1 MVSPLDA
8 GGQVFHKS
16 ISIHTSEFILK
27 YGGTMTTLTH
37 RFHSSELSRNS
48 ASVFAAAESSPVLVT
63 RRDGEDLVL
72 MTKREADASTA
83 LNEFAA
89 QLLGITAH
97 SPRDL
102 ADKVSQLYPW
112 MLALSQADQ
121 EQCAVD
127 LLQATRTALATAQ
140 PGRVISEL
148 LSWRET
154 ARALNDGLQVSSDDW
169 LESVTLVE
177 QPV

>member
-1 MVSPLDA
+1 MQ
-8 GGQVFHKS
+8 GCQVFHRN
-16 ISIHTSEFILK
+16 ISIHTSELILK
-27 YGGTMTTLTH
+27 YDGAMTTLAH

-72 MTKREADASTA
+72 MTKREADASAT

-102 ADKVSQLYPW
+102 ADKVSQVYPW
-112 MLALSQADQ
+112 MLALSRADQ
-121 EQCAVD
+121 EQCATD
-127 LLQATRTALATAQ
+127 LLQATRTALATGQ
-140 PGRVISEL
+140 PGRVMSEL

-154 ARALNDGLQVSSDDW
+154 ARAISDGLLATSNDW
-169 LESVTLVE
+169 LESLELVE
-177 QPV
+177 QPL